1 VARAA
6 VVAAV
11 AAAADDLAVVFGIEV
26 LNVERSEAVELE
38 DLVCG
43 LEGAASD
50 NVGGTAALFDGAEGG

>member
-6 VVAAV
+6 VVATV
-11 AAAADDLAVVFGIEV
+11 AAAADNLAIVFGVEV
-26 LNVERSEAVELE
+26 LNIERAEAVELE

-50 NVGGTAALFDGAEGG
+50 NVGGTTALFDGAEGG